1 MQVKINLISSLT
13 VSSSYLSRRTRT
25 TGVWLKRRWTVPDY
39 PHTKMTI
46 SMPLNSS
53 FKTFSIST
61 STSSTER
68 RYEMHF
74 QRGKWSADW
83 CSKRGFYTQC
93 IQRREKKFLRGWKKC
108 MAPTNQNLDTFPLPW
123 CSAKIFMLS
132 FEKLP
137 PTKEATIQ
145 PSRFSART
153 ACCSFSF
160 PLFLK
165 LGCLLQIGVYE
176 KRHDDIRVYEVRRR
190 PTGSAP
196 QRNPFSIL
204 QLRESSGAY
213 RQVRA
218 QPVQCKGKHM
228 SSTLQDI
235 FAVQLQQ
242 VISLLLGLST
252 HCKCQHCQHKIPG
265 PDQQYTTAALVRH
278 LIYVSLAELSKR
290 STLSCHMLCRPGGPL
305 IKVTLAKG
313 PCINDV
319 C

>member
-1 MQVKINLISSLT
+1 
-13 VSSSYLSRRTRT
+13 
-25 TGVWLKRRWTVPDY
+25 
-39 PHTKMTI
+39 
-46 SMPLNSS
+46 
-53 FKTFSIST
+53 
-61 STSSTER
+61 
-68 RYEMHF
+68 
-74 QRGKWSADW
+74 
-83 CSKRGFYTQC
+83 
-93 IQRREKKFLRGWKKC
+93 
-108 MAPTNQNLDTFPLPW
+108 MAPTNQNLNTFPLPW

-228 SSTLQDI
+228 YVKHPTGHFCCLALAGDI
-235 FAVQLQQ
+235 IAPTV
-242 VISLLLGLST
+242 GLST

-265 PDQQYTTAALVRH
+265 PD
-278 LIYVSLAELSKR
+278 
-290 STLSCHMLCRPGGPL
+290 
-305 IKVTLAKG
+305 
-313 PCINDV
+313 
-319 C
+319 